1 MASTFA
7 SEQEISVTD
16 IERRFL
22 AMSLRTY
29 FALVNDLRVA
39 QLRRGNCTVCW
50 VVLVKVLGRR
60 PGDIERQTMS
70 SLLQDIRYALRM
82 LRKSPG
88 FTTVIVL
95 TLGFGI
101 GANTA
106 LFSVVDAILLR
117 PLPYNQPEQLV
128 AVKEDLPG
136 VNLIDAGMSQPEL
149 DDFQKRSRVF
159 DQISAVAAIDVN
171 VTGREKPER
180 LEAEVISPN
189 YFTLLQAKPALG
201 RVFNDSDYRK
211 GFSEGAVISDSLWH
225 TMFGADPNV
234 VGQAVRLDTDLY
246 TIIGVMP
253 PGFRHPG
260 RTLLYDVDIWLA
272 AGFAGAPAP
281 APVRALRFIPG
292 AIARLN
298 PGLTLAQAQ
307 AKLDAFAA
315 HLQQEYPADY
325 PVSAHWRP
333 RLVPLQQ
340 QVVGNAGQMLF
351 LLLAAVGVVLLIAC
365 VNIASLLLARSSAR
379 HREIAIRQALG
390 AGSGRLIQ
398 QTLTESVVLSLCG
411 GLLAVPVSFWLKDLL
426 LTLVPSTLPR
436 LTEVNLNARA
446 LLFVSAI
453 SVICGLLFGL
463 VPALQMSDRRLMS
476 KLGQG
481 ARGVGIASRQH
492 RFLSALVACEFAL
505 SLVLMVGAG
514 LLLRS
519 FWKVLEVQPG
529 FNSDHLVTAHLWLP
543 VPNDPKNDPYPT
555 EEKRNAFLNEIL
567 RRVRALP
574 GVNEVAIGGGNTAF
588 SGQRNPLGF
597 AIEGR
602 VAAAAEAPTAEIGF
616 ATPDLFHVLGTPL
629 IRGRFFT
636 NADSEKGE
644 PVVLIDQTAAE
655 RFWPNEDPV
664 GRQIRIHRQIAGQDE
679 SLGKVVGVVGR
690 SRSEGLDAPYAPHLF
705 LPAKENGLYA
715 MTVYIRTAASPET
728 LEDPVRREVQA
739 VDPDLPVF
747 GVRALRGIIYDSLAS
762 RRFAMQILGFFA
774 ATAMLLAAIGIY
786 GVMAYFVSQRVREIG
801 VRMALGAQRGDVLKL
816 IVRQG
821 MSLALIGVGLGV
833 VAALAMTRFISGLLF
848 DVSASDPLT
857 LTALTAL
864 LALVAL
870 LANYIPA
877 LRAAR
882 VDPMVALRYE

>member
-1 MASTFA
+1 M
-7 SEQEISVTD
+7 
-16 IERRFL
+16 
-22 AMSLRTY
+22 
-29 FALVNDLRVA
+29 N
-39 QLRRGNCTVCW
+39 
-50 VVLVKVLGRR
+50 
-60 PGDIERQTMS
+60 

-106 LFSVVDAILLR
+106 LFSVVDAVLLR
-117 PLPYNQPEQLV
+117 PLPYAQPEQLV

-149 DDFQKRSRVF
+149 DDFQKRSGVF
-159 DQISAVAAIDVN
+159 EQFSAVAAIDVN
-171 VTGREKPER
+171 ITGREKPER

-189 YFTLLQAKPALG
+189 YFTLLQAKPTLG

-234 VGQAVRLDTDLY
+234 VGQAVRIDTDLY

-260 RTLLYDVDIWLA
+260 RTLLHDVDIWLA
-272 AGFAGAPAP
+272 AGFAGPPAP
-281 APVRALRFIPG
+281 APVRARRFIPG

-325 PVSAHWRP
+325 PASAHWRS

-340 QVVGNAGQMLF
+340 QVVANAGQMLF

-390 AGSGRLIQ
+390 AGSGRLIR

-411 GLLAVPVSFWLKDLL
+411 GLLAVPVSFWLKSLL

-436 LTEVNLNARA
+436 LTEVNLNGRA
-446 LLFVSAI
+446 LLFVWTI

-463 VPALQMSDRRLMS
+463 VPALQMSDRRLLG

-505 SLVLMVGAG
+505 SLLLMVGAG

-529 FNSDHLVTAHLWLP
+529 FNSEHLVTAHLWLP

-574 GVNEVAIGGGNTAF
+574 GVNEVAIGGANTAF

-664 GRQIRIHRQIAGQDE
+664 GRQIRIRLRAAGDQT
-679 SLGKVVGVVGR
+679 LRRVVGVVGR
-690 SRSEGLDAPYAPHLF
+690 SRSDGLDVPYVPHLF
-705 LPAKENGLYA
+705 FPAKENGLNA
-715 MTVYIRTAASPET
+715 MTVYIRTAASPEA

-747 GVRALRGIIYDSLAS
+747 GVRALRGLISDSLAS

-816 IVRQG
+816 IVSQG
-821 MSLALIGVGLGV
+821 MSTALIGVGLGV
-833 VAALAMTRFISGLLF
+833 VAALAFTRLISGLLF

-857 LTALTAL
+857 LAALTAL

-882 VDPMVALRYE
+882 VEPMVALRYE